1 MVEKSKEDERTILFL
16 KLFKILLNAYQ
27 QELTKS
33 KTIDFGD
40 MISQSAKLVSQKKE
54 LSDYKYII
62 IDEFQDISDGRY
74 DLILQ
79 FLNQNENTKL
89 FCVGDD
95 WQAIYRFAGSDHKIM
110 TNFQNLFGKTTTLK
124 LDQTFRYN
132 DQIAKVSEKFITQN
146 PSQIK
151 KDLKTLT
158 NKPDPQVLSIG
169 ITMTTEAIRLAVK
182 TIKDQHLIKDETL
195 LILSRYN
202 HNKLTEV
209 I

>member
-1 MVEKSKEDERTILFL
+1 MIEESKEDERTILFL

-79 FLNQNENTKL
+79 FLNQSENTKL

-95 WQAIYRFAGSDHKIM
+95 WQAIYRFAGSDQDHDKLSKPFWEDNN
-110 TNFQNLFGKTTTLK
+110 TKVRSNLQVQRSNRQG
-124 LDQTFRYN
+124 QREVHN
-132 DQIAKVSEKFITQN
+132 S
-146 PSQIK
+146 
-151 KDLKTLT
+151 
-158 NKPDPQVLSIG
+158 KPKSD
-169 ITMTTEAIRLAVK
+169 
-182 TIKDQHLIKDETL
+182 
-195 LILSRYN
+195 
-202 HNKLTEV
+202 
-209 I
+209 